1 MEFGKYLHKLIPLV
15 KISFL
20 NLFEIKM
27 IFFFLE
33 GNDILSEFA
42 YVLTIFFVAIANIL
56 LLNVLIALFK

>member
-15 KISFL
+15 IRSYIDFSNKSYL
-20 NLFEIKM
+20 
-27 IFFFLE
+27 FFLE